1 VSKKTARV
9 REFRFGNWSWRPV
22 AFVAIVAGVA
32 AAAFW
37 FMKPAL
43 LPATQSVSQA
53 QEEGTVVEVEADMS
67 GLYPKVIYAKAGE
80 PLTIQL
86 TSLDTPYHM
95 DGGGKHQ
102 FAIDDLD
109 VDIIAEPKGMSSQ
122 TFTPDQPG
130 EYEFYCDICCGGRA
144 NPTMVGR
151 LVVTS

>member
-1 VSKKTARV
+1 
-9 REFRFGNWSWRPV
+9 
-22 AFVAIVAGVA
+22 
-32 AAAFW
+32 
-37 FMKPAL
+37 MKPAL
-43 LPATQSVSQA
+43 LPASQGTLQTQTGATLVA
-53 QEEGTVVEVEADMS
+53 VEADMS

-109 VDIIAEPKGMSSQ
+109 VNIIAEPKGMSSQ
-122 TFTPDQPG
+122 TFTPDGPG